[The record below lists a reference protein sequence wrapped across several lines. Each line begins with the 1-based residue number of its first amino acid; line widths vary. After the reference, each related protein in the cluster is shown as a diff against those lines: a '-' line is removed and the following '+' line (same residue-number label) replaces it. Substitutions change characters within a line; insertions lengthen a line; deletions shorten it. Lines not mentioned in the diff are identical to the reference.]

1 MIRFL
6 AILSGVLLVASVTLM
21 TPWAGIPAAALVV
34 AGWWFRPPAVAA
46 VLLVIGVLAAADT
59 GVLAAAA
66 AGLVATAYLLNTAT
80 VSAPVGVV
88 PTTVPS
94 VSGAVVFA
102 ASAVGAALLPLRLA
116 WVPIAAPILVTLLY
130 ALVIQGVA
138 IKRSGDNGEI
148 ATSHGGHRLS
158 DAA

>member
-6 AILSGVLLVASVTLM
+6 AILSGVLLVTSVTLM
-21 TPWAGIPAAALVV
+21 TPWAGIPAVILVI
-34 AGWWFRPPAVAA
+34 AGWWLRLPAVTA
-46 VLLVIGVLAAADT
+46 VLLAIGVLAAADT

-66 AGLVATAYLLNTAT
+66 TGLVATAYLLNTAT

-94 VSGAVVFA
+94 VTGAVAFA
-102 ASAVGAALLPLRLA
+102 TAAVGAALLPLRLA
-116 WVPIAAPILVTLLY
+116 WAPIAAPILVILLY

-138 IKRSGDNGEI
+138 IKRRSGEAEGDVG
-148 ATSHGGHRLS
+148 
-158 DAA
+158 

>member
-6 AILSGVLLVASVTLM
+6 AVLSGVLLVTAVTLM

-34 AGWWFRPPAVAA
+34 AGWWFRLPAVAA
-46 VLLVIGVLAAADT
+46 VLLAIGVLAAADT

-66 AGLVATAYLLNTAT
+66 TGLVATTYLLNTAT

-94 VSGAVVFA
+94 VLGAVAFA
-102 ASAVGAALLPLRLA
+102 AAAVGAALLPLRLA
-116 WVPIAAPILVTLLY
+116 WVPIAAPILVILLY
-130 ALVIQGVA
+130 ALIIQGVTVRRRNA
-138 IKRSGDNGEI
+138 DEVTASAG
-148 ATSHGGHRLS
+148 
-158 DAA
+158 

>member
-6 AILSGVLLVASVTLM
+6 AILSGVLLVTSVTLL
-21 TPWAGIPAAALVV
+21 TPWAGIPAVALVV
-34 AGWWFRPPAVAA
+34 AGWWFRLPAVAA
-46 VLLVIGVLAAADT
+46 VLLAIGVLAAADT

-66 AGLVATAYLLNTAT
+66 TGLVATAYLLNTAT

-94 VSGAVVFA
+94 VIGAVAFA
-102 ASAVGAALLPLRLA
+102 GTAVGAALLPLRLA
-116 WVPIAAPILVTLLY
+116 WVPIAAPILVILLY

-138 IKRSGDNGEI
+138 IKRARNSG
-148 ATSHGGHRLS
+148 ATAQLS
-158 DAA
+158 A

>member
-6 AILSGVLLVASVTLM
+6 AILSGVLLVTSVTLM
-21 TPWAGIPAAALVV
+21 TPWAGIPAVALVV
-34 AGWWFRPPAVAA
+34 AGWWFRLPAVGA
-46 VLLVIGVLAAADT
+46 VLLAIGVLAAADT

-66 AGLVATAYLLNTAT
+66 TGLVATTYLLNTAT

-94 VSGAVVFA
+94 VTGAVAFSAV
-102 ASAVGAALLPLRLA
+102 AVGAALLPLHLA

-138 IKRSGDNGEI
+138 IKRARSNET
-148 ATSHGGHRLS
+148 ATAPS
-158 DAA
+158 